1 MVRNVKIIYLH
12 SSSVKMSI
20 CSHPYRSIIL
30 RRHWNRSGKEALN
43 SINELQNHLHSI
55 QHNHV
60 LLKSS
65 IRSVGSTGSSN
76 PPNPS
81 SNDTKAPSDTKNE
94 SAKVKSNQFLENY
107 KPLSDQTDK
116 VFQIIK
122 NASKQLSD
130 KATQYYNEKKDHFN
144 KSKILS
150 ADGEEEHWY
159 SARVNFMM
167 KRYEDYIGL
176 TDVKN
181 AQVRVQKTEKL
192 FVKSQDDRRET
203 QRLINEV
210 DGKIKNIR
218 TELERTYRGDDK
230 YLELVTEEHQVLK
243 EEHIMREQLSQ
254 MERVEREMFSKLSR
268 AVRDSHESER
278 AQAEKT
284 KYWAILGSIIGTSL
298 GILGTTINNR
308 LRMRELRQIVRD
320 AASGH
325 TQASVGAAA
334 LATTLSQD
342 PDENSAA
349 VVEVKDKLE
358 NVSKQVSD
366 VERLTSD
373 KINEVSSSISKLF
386 KALDEHQK
394 KLLEAISHLNSG
406 SATSPRPEATNKKAF
421 LEMQKSLETQ
431 IMRWEEKMDD
441 IIKAHLENSNNSKA
455 LLLLEK
461 KLSEVLVLE
470 KEMIKEAS
478 RSNEDQ
484 NRNRAIGICFCSTM
498 CYMLTCM

>member
-1 MVRNVKIIYLH
+1 
-12 SSSVKMSI
+12 MSI
-20 CSHPYRSIIL
+20 CSHRYRSIIL
-30 RRHWNRSGKEALN
+30 RRHWHRSGKEELK
-43 SINELQNHLHSI
+43 SINELRNHLNLI
-55 QHNHV
+55 QRNHV

-65 IRSVGSTGSSN
+65 IRSVGSTGSSK
-76 PPNPS
+76 PQNPS
-81 SNDTKAPSDTKNE
+81 SKETKAHSDTKDE
-94 SAKVKSNQFLENY
+94 SAKLKSNQFLENY

-122 NASKQLSD
+122 NTSKQLSD
-130 KATQYYNEKKDHFN
+130 KATQYYNEKKDHFT

-243 EEHIMREQLSQ
+243 EEHMMKEQLSQ
-254 MERVEREMFSKLSR
+254 MEREEREAFSKLSR

-320 AASGH
+320 AASGN
-325 TQASVGAAA
+325 TQASTGAAA
-334 LATTLSQD
+334 LAVTLSQD
-342 PDENSAA
+342 RDDSSSINSA
-349 VVEVKDKLE
+349 VVAEVKDKLD
-358 NVSKQVSD
+358 NVSKQVYN
-366 VERLTSD
+366 VEKLASD
-373 KINEVSSSISKLF
+373 KINEVSSSISKMLE
-386 KALDEHQK
+386 ALDERHK
-394 KLLEAISHLNSG
+394 KLSESLSHLESG
-406 SATSPRPEATNKKAF
+406 SATFPKSDVANKKAF

-441 IIKAHLENSNNSKA
+441 IIKTHLENSNNSKA
-455 LLLLEK
+455 LLLLDK

-484 NRNRAIGICFCSTM
+484 NRNRAIGMSFSKTM
-498 CYMLTCM
+498 CYILACMFDSLF